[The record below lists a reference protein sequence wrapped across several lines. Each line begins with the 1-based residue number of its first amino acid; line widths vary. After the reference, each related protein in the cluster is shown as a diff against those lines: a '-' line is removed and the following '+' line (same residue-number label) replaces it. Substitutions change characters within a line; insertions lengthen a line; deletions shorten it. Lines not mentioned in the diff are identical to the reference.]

1 MADQSISQLP
11 VATTITGDE
20 LTVVVQNGITKQTQV
35 SDIANAIS
43 PGKLINYLY
52 FDTGSDLI
60 VVYTDGTTQNLGPIP
75 GYIAASIN
83 SVGHLILTN
92 STGGTTDAGS
102 VFASLTQ
109 TFVTV
114 NNETATLPNSQRLV
128 AGSNISLTSGTNTLT
143 IAASGSAGSL
153 NSAGL
158 GFIAKDT
165 STTVVARTLTSTAG
179 ISITNP
185 AGFAGNPI
193 ISPSLKLADIQNLA
207 TTGILAVVG
216 GTTVVDR
223 NIVGTASQITVTGG
237 DGSANPTISL
247 ATNPVLPGTGST
259 VVPTGTTAQR
269 PGALAGQIRFNTSL
283 NVFEGQDNSGV
294 WQTLALGGGVTFI
307 GTGTGLTGGPIT
319 ATGTISIANTAV
331 TAGSYGS
338 ATQVGTFTVN
348 AQGQLT
354 AASNVTITAGGL
366 GAITAVNG
374 TANEITTNQVGTV
387 VTASLPSALTF
398 TGKTVT
404 GGTFN
409 MTAATVGSDTVT
421 TNTAIQTLTNKT
433 ISGATNTLTNIPN
446 SALVNNSVTYN
457 GVAVALGSS
466 GTITAVNPNAL
477 TIGTGLSGTSYT
489 GAAPITIAIDSTV
502 ATLTGSQT
510 LTNKSI
516 SGSTNTFTNIPNSG
530 LTNSSITLGTTNI
543 ALGGTSLTPAGLTSV
558 TVTQDP
564 VAALDLATK
573 QYVDSVAQGLDAK
586 ASCVYGTTAN
596 ITLSGLGTQ
605 AGGDWAVSLTANQ
618 RILVKNQT
626 SSQFNGIYLANAS
639 TWTRSLD
646 MDTWAEVPSSFV
658 FIEDG
663 STLADTGWVT
673 TANAGGTINVT
684 SMPWVQFSGAG
695 TYSAGTGLTLTG
707 TQFSISNTTVTAGSY
722 GSATQ
727 VGTFTVNAQGQL
739 TLAGNTTVTP
749 AVGSVTGLGTGVATA
764 LGVNVGTAGSFLVN
778 GGALGTP
785 SSGTLTNA
793 TGLPLTT
800 GVTGV
805 LPIANGGTN
814 STATA
819 TAGGI
824 GYGTGTALAY
834 STAGTSGQILI
845 SGGTGAPTWSTISS
859 SLVSS
864 FSAGT
869 TGFTPNTATT
879 GAITLAGTLN
889 VANGGTGVTAS
900 SGANSVVLRDA
911 NVNISVNSISEGYS
925 NVAAA
930 GTTTVLTAASVPNYV
945 VTGSGGQTYQLPDAT
960 TLPSGVNFTFNN
972 NQSSGTIVVK
982 NNSSTTIATIQ
993 SGGLVDVSL
1002 LSNATAA
1009 GSWDIHN
1016 LAPSNVSWSTNTLDY
1031 PGSITSA
1038 TWNGTAVA
1046 INRGGTGQTTASAA
1060 FNALS
1065 PITTTG
1071 DLIVGNGTNSATRL
1085 GIGTNGYVLTSNGT
1099 TATWQA
1105 STGGVTSF
1113 SAGTTGLTPST
1124 ATTGAVTLAG
1134 TLAIANGGTNGTS
1147 TPTAGGV
1154 PYGTGTAYAFT
1165 AAGTSG
1171 QVLTSNGSSAPTWAA
1186 SPGATVTA
1194 TSTNAS
1200 FYPTFNSSTSGSF
1213 TTANVNSSFTYNPS
1227 KGELSAPETI
1237 ASNGLIVNSTT
1248 VSTSYTIATG
1258 NNAMSVGP
1266 VTVASGATVT
1276 VSSGQR
1282 WLVL

>member
-11 VATTITGDE
+11 VATTITGNE

-35 SDIANAIS
+35 SQIANAIS
-43 PGKLINYLY
+43 PGKLISYLY
-52 FDTGSDLI
+52 FDTGSNLI
-60 VVYTDGTTQNLGPIP
+60 VVYTDTTTQNLGPIP
-75 GYIAASIN
+75 GYIAATIAPN
-83 SVGHLILTN
+83 GHLILTN

-102 VFASLTQ
+102 VFATLSQ
-109 TFVTV
+109 TFITK
-114 NNETATLPNSQRLV
+114 NNESGTLPNSQQLI
-128 AGSNISLTSGTNTLT
+128 AGANIALAYGTNSVTISSSGT
-143 IAASGSAGSL
+143 SGSL
-153 NSAGL
+153 NGAGT
-158 GFIAKDT
+158 GIIVKDT
-165 STTVVARTLTSTAG
+165 STTVIARTLTSTAG

-185 AGFAGNPI
+185 AGLAGNPI
-193 ISPSLKLADIQNLA
+193 ISPASKLADIQNLA

-223 NIVGTASQITVTGG
+223 NIIGTASQITVVGG

-269 PGALAGQIRFNTSL
+269 PGALAGQIRFNTTL
-283 NVFEGQDNSGV
+283 NVFEGQDNTGV
-294 WQTLALGGGVTFI
+294 WQTLALGGGVTNI
-307 GTGTGLTGGPIT
+307 QTGTGLTGGPIT
-319 ATGTISIANTAV
+319 SIGTISIANTGV

-354 AASNVTITAGGL
+354 AAANATITAGGL

-374 TANEITTNQVGTV
+374 TANEITSSQVGTV

-398 TGKTVT
+398 TGKTIT

-409 MTAATVGSDTVT
+409 MTTATVGADTVT
-421 TNTAIQTLTNKT
+421 TNTAT
-433 ISGATNTLTNIPN
+433 
-446 SALVNNSVTYN
+446 
-457 GVAVALGSS
+457 
-466 GTITAVNPNAL
+466 
-477 TIGTGLSGTSYT
+477 
-489 GAAPITIAIDSTV
+489 
-502 ATLTGSQT
+502 QT

-516 SGSTNTFTNIPNSG
+516 SGASNTLTNIGNSS
-530 LTNSSITLGTTNI
+530 LTNSSLTVGTTNI
-543 ALGGTSLTPAGLTSV
+543 ALGATSLTLGGLTSV
-558 TVTQDP
+558 SVTQDP
-564 VAALDLATK
+564 VSALQLAPK
-573 QYVDSVAQGLDAK
+573 QYVDAVVQGLDPK
-586 ASCVYGTTAN
+586 ASCVAATTAN
-596 ITLSGLGTQ
+596 ITLSGTQ
-605 AGGDWAVSLTANQ
+605 TIDGVALIAGD
-618 RILVKNQT
+618 RCLVKNQAT
-626 SSQFNGIYLANAS
+626 AADNGIYVVATGS
-639 TWTRSLD
+639 WTRSLD
-646 MDTWAEVPSSFV
+646 MDVWAEVPGAFT
-658 FIEDG
+658 FIEQG
-663 STLADTGWVT
+663 TTQADTGWVCT
-673 TANAGGTINVT
+673 SNAGGTIGVT
-684 SMPWVQFSGAG
+684 AITFVQFAG
-695 TYSAGTGLTLTG
+695 VGSYTAGTGLTLTG
-707 TQFSISNTTVTAGSY
+707 TQFSITNTAVTTGTY
-722 GSATQ
+722 GNAARTITQ
-727 VGTFTVNAQGQL
+727 TVNQQGQL
-739 TLAGNTTVTP
+739 TNIFDQPISITVSQLNNT
-749 AVGSVTGLGTGVATA
+749 GTGVGTA
-764 LGVNVGTAGSFLVN
+764 LTNNVGSAGSFLVN

-793 TGLPLTT
+793 TGLSLTT

-824 GYGTGTALAY
+824 GYGTGTAHAY
-834 STAGTSGQILI
+834 SAAGTSGQILI

-911 NVNISVNSISEGYS
+911 NVNISVNSIFEGYS

-960 TLPSGVNFTFNN
+960 TLPNGVNFTFNN

-1016 LAPSNVSWSTNTLDY
+1016 LAPSNVAWSTNTLDY

-1085 GIGTNGYVLTSNGT
+1085 PIGANGYLLTSNGT
-1099 TATWQA
+1099 TASWTAAPATGVTSFQTSLSGLTPNTSTTGA
-1105 STGGVTSF
+1105 VTLAGTLGATSGGTAQTTYTTGDILYASASNTLSKLGIGSTGQILTITAGVPAWGAAPATGVTSF
-1113 SAGTTGLTPST
+1113 SAGTTGLTPAT
-1124 ATTGAVTLAG
+1124 ATTGGVTLAG

-1165 AAGTSG
+1165 AAGTTG

-1213 TTANVNSSFTYNPS
+1213 TTANVNASFTYNPS

-1237 ASNGLIVNSTT
+1237 ASNGLVINSAT
-1248 VSTSYTIATG
+1248 VGTSYTIASG
-1258 NNAMSVGP
+1258 QNAMSVGP
-1266 VTVASGATVT
+1266 MT
-1276 VSSGQR
+1276 VSSGVAVTITSGQR
-1282 WLVL
+1282 WVVL